1 MAPPMCMLLS
11 LICIRFGLRGSMCQS
26 LFKLAL
32 LYAGSGLF
40 TGQEIELCL
49 GRDRLFL

>member
-1 MAPPMCMLLS
+1 MCMLLG
-11 LICIRFGLRGSMCQS
+11 LICIRFDLRGSMCQF
-26 LFKLAL
+26 LFKLVL
-32 LYAGSGLF
+32 LYVGSGLF